1 MPLTQSPSPL
11 FPTPVAGGAPG
22 RGWLRRTLDGLA
34 GVFGRAGERGVDTA
48 PTAPAVEAATLQE
61 AALEALPDP
70 LLLVEATEP
79 NDLTGR
85 RITFAN
91 AAARDLLR
99 IPETG
104 ALLVSAIR
112 HPEVLEVIDESLFGC
127 IASETPYEPR
137 SAQERVWRVRAAPLP
152 GRGRTADGET
162 TRRALVHFS
171 DETDARR
178 AERMRVD
185 FLANASHELR
195 TPLASL
201 SGFIETLRGHAK
213 DDPEAR
219 EQFLRIMTAQA
230 ERMSRLIDDLMSLS
244 RIELNEH
251 IPPSG
256 ACDLTLTVLD
266 VADTLRPLTADK
278 GVKLDLNLADRGEAQ
293 VAGDRDQITQVVQNL
308 IDNAVKY
315 SPPGGTVSVE
325 IVAGLTSEAAATHAS
340 KASAMAA
347 GGGGRLSLLT
357 PDRVEHDAYVLV
369 RVTDRGSG
377 MIREHLPRLSERFYR
392 VEGQKSGASTGTG
405 LGLAIVKHI
414 MNRHRGGM
422 LVESAPGLGST
433 FAVYFP
439 TPARVA

>member
-1 MPLTQSPSPL
+1 MPFSQSPSPL
-11 FPTPVAGGAPG
+11 YPPPVAGRVE
-22 RGWLRRTLDGLA
+22 RGWLQRTFEGLA
-34 GVFGRAGERGVDTA
+34 GAFGRASERAVDQA
-48 PTAPAVEAATLQE
+48 PAAPAVEAASLQE

-99 IPETG
+99 IPAAG

-112 HPEVLEVIDESLFGC
+112 HPEVLEVIDESLFA
-127 IASETPYEPR
+127 IIPSETLYEPR

-162 TRRALVHFS
+162 TTRALVHFS
-171 DETDARR
+171 DETDTRR

-213 DDPEAR
+213 DDPQAR
-219 EQFLRIMTAQA
+219 EHFLRIMTTQA

-256 ACDLTLTVLD
+256 TCDLTLTVLD

-278 GVKLDLNLADRGEAQ
+278 QVKLDLKLPDRGEAR
-293 VAGDRDQITQVVQNL
+293 VAGDRDQITQVMQNL

-315 SPPGGTVSVE
+315 SPAGGSVSVE
-325 IVAGLTSEAAATHAS
+325 IVAGLPSEAAATHSS
-340 KASAMAA
+340 KAAVMAGA
-347 GGGGRLSLLT
+347 GGGRLSLLT
-357 PDRVEHDAYVLV
+357 PDRVEHDEYVLV
-369 RVTDRGSG
+369 LVTDQGPG

-392 VEGQKSGASTGTG
+392 VVGQKSGASTGTG

-439 TPARVA
+439 TPSRNA

>member
-1 MPLTQSPSPL
+1 MPLSHSPSPV
-11 FPTPVAGGAPG
+11 FPTPSSAGGPA
-22 RGWLRRTLDGLA
+22 RGWLQRALDGVASL
-34 GVFGRAGERGVDTA
+34 FGGTSARTID
-48 PTAPAVEAATLQE
+48 APAAAPPLEAATLQE

-70 LLLVEATEP
+70 LLLIEATEP

-91 AAARDLLR
+91 AAARELLR

-112 HPEVLEVIDESLFGC
+112 HPEVLEVIDESLFGA

-152 GRGRTADGET
+152 GRGRTADGEI

-219 EQFLRIMTAQA
+219 DQFLRIMTVQA
-230 ERMSRLIDDLMSLS
+230 ERMSRLIEDLMSLS

-278 GVKLDLNLADRGEAQ
+278 DVKLDLKLPERGQAL

-315 SPPGGTVSVE
+315 SPAGGTVAVE
-325 IVAGLTSEAAATHAS
+325 IVAGLTSEAAAAHAS
-340 KASAMAA
+340 KAAGMSAA
-347 GGGGRLSLLT
+347 GGGRLSLLT
-357 PDRVEHDAYVLV
+357 PDRAASDAYALV
-369 RVTDRGSG
+369 RVTDRGPG

-422 LVESAPGLGST
+422 LVESAPGQGST
-433 FAVYFP
+433 FVVYFP
-439 TPARVA
+439 TPARAA

>member
-1 MPLTQSPSPL
+1 VIPAPPR
-11 FPTPVAGGAPG
+11 AGAAE
-22 RGWLRRTLDGLA
+22 RGWRQRVRDGLA
-34 GVFGRAGERGVDTA
+34 SAFGREGGRSAELA
-48 PTAPAVEAATLQE
+48 PSAPEVEATTPQE

-70 LLLVEATEP
+70 LLLVEATGP

-91 AAARDLLR
+91 AAARELLR
-99 IPETG
+99 IPQTG

-112 HPEVLEVIDESLFGC
+112 HPEVLEVIDESLFGG
-127 IASETPYEPR
+127 IASETLYEPR

-152 GRGRTADGET
+152 VRGRSSVGET
-162 TRRALVHFS
+162 SSRALVHFS

-219 EQFLRIMTAQA
+219 DQFLRIMTAQA

-251 IPPSG
+251 VPPLG
-256 ACDLTLTVLD
+256 ACDLALTVLD
-266 VADTLRPLTADK
+266 VADTLRPFTADK
-278 GVKLDLNLADRGEAQ
+278 GVKLALNLSERGRAW
-293 VAGDRDQITQVVQNL
+293 VAGDRDQITQVMQNL
-308 IDNAVKY
+308 IDNGVKY

-325 IVAGLTSEAAATHAS
+325 IIVGLTSDAASTYAS
-340 KASAMAA
+340 KGLAMASA
-347 GGGGRLSLLT
+347 GGGRMSLLT
-357 PDRVEHDAYVLV
+357 PDRAEHDAYVLV
-369 RVTDRGSG
+369 RVSDQGAG

-439 TPARVA
+439 MASPPA